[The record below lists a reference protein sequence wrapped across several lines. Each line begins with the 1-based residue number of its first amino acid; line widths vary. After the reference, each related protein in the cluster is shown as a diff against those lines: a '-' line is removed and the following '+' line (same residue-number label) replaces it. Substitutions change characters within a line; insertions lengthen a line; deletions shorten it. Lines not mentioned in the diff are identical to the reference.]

1 LFSTGNGTTIGWV
14 NTKKFLQT
22 GDAEASQGWCPAC
35 WDMDGDGKINQ
46 ALDRQMP
53 GGGGNFGSYG
63 IVVNPTDQSVWFAS
77 PGTPG
82 KIVRMVRGSNPPE
95 TCLFESYEPP
105 FNNPRAPGVIGF
117 FPRGIDIDRNGVV
130 WTALAG
136 SGHIASFDR
145 RKCPATTGANAA
157 DGQRCVQGWT
167 LYAGPAPKMKG
178 VTDDISADFYYYNWV
193 DQFNTLGLGNNV
205 PVATGTGSDSILAFD
220 PTTKKI
226 LTMRVPYPL
235 EFFAR
240 SVDGHRRFQYRLE
253 GTWPMGAKRVRRPTG
268 IPKPQRNPSVVAHFQ
283 LRPDRWR
290 NENAQQEDSIRG
302 GLVSIRRHIAR
313 GGGSGIDAA
322 GSERAMRW
330 RPVDSHKWRECRNVR
345 KPDDGLVAE
354 YDHHGRPGGVLRFFH
369 AARATTTCGAST
381 AAARGRRCPGSGCG
395 PCRWPGTRSD
405 REPAGILPHRRQ
417 HQESS
422 DVEHQVRALA
432 ADRQRQPAI
441 RSGWE
446 RRLRWKHLLCGT
458 GYARARGLCP
468 AKRRH
473 VAGPR

>member
-1 LFSTGNGTTIGWV
+1 MEVPSPNWGDEVVWQEHVQANNVAIDSGGRVWIVAKFREEEAVPAYCGEGSKNKFAKNWPLKGTRGLTIYDPKTKKFSHVDTCFYTHHITFAEDADDTLFSTGNGTTIGWV

-22 GDAEASQGWCPAC
+22 GDAEASQGWCPAF

-145 RKCPATTGANAA
+145 RKCPPTTGANAA

-167 LYAGPAPKMKG
+167 LYAGSAPKMKG

-193 DQFNTLGLGNNV
+193 DQFNTFGLGTNV
-205 PVATGTGSDSILAFD
+205 PVATGTGSDSLLAFD

-240 SVDGHRRFQYRLE
+240 SVDGRIDDPNTGWKGRGL
-253 GTWPMGAKRVRRPTG
+253 WAPNASRPTWHSETG
-268 IPKPQRNPSVVAHFQ
+268 RGTASVVAHFQ
-283 LRPDRWR
+283 LRPD
-290 NENAQQEDSIRG
+290 
-302 GLVSIRRHIAR
+302 
-313 GGGSGIDAA
+313 
-322 GSERAMRW
+322 
-330 RPVDSHKWRECRNVR
+330 P
-345 KPDDGLVAE
+345 
-354 YDHHGRPGGVLRFFH
+354 
-369 AARATTTCGAST
+369 
-381 AAARGRRCPGSGCG
+381 
-395 PCRWPGTRSD
+395 
-405 REPAGILPHRRQ
+405 
-417 HQESS
+417 
-422 DVEHQVRALA
+422 LA
-432 ADRQRQPAI
+432 
-441 RSGWE
+441 
-446 RRLRWKHLLCGT
+446 K
-458 GYARARGLCP
+458 
-468 AKRRH
+468 
-473 VAGPR
+473 